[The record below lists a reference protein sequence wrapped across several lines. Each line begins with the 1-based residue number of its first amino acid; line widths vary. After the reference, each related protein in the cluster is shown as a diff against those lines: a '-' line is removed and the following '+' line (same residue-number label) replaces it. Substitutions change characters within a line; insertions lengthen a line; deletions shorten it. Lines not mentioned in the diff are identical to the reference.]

1 MRPVLSEIK
10 FGPHLG
16 SGYFGSVFECEHKIH
31 GKIAVKVME
40 KKPGEPPEDWQQ
52 RKDDLLAEGI
62 NLKTAEHDRV
72 VKVLDLTH
80 DLAAD
85 KIYLS
90 LEFCGGSLDQLYN
103 AGPIPIGTL
112 RTYLADTASGL
123 SCVHSCEIIHRDI
136 KPANL
141 LIGLDGRVKIGDF
154 GLVTDRLVLGYGSM
168 AGYSDHIAYEVWNN
182 HLTSKKSDI
191 WALGMTAY
199 RLLHGHY
206 FYSVGPL
213 PRVEVRIGEF
223 ARRLKWLPHVPKK
236 WRAFIRK
243 CMHDDPRS
251 RYQTIDQVS
260 AAISQLPIETNWICN
275 FRSNGSSWERYSNN
289 RRIEVTHTI
298 TSPRNQSWRA
308 VSHPMGVTG
317 RCRTLASS
325 TGVTSKSQVQRELE
339 IFLGGC

>member
-1 MRPVLSEIK
+1 MRNVVSAIK

-16 SGYFGSVFECEHKIH
+16 SGHFGSVFECEHHIH

-40 KKPGEPPEDWQQ
+40 KAEQESDESWQQ
-52 RKDDLLAEGI
+52 RKNDLLAEGI

-80 DLAAD
+80 DLTED

-90 LEFCGGSLDQLYN
+90 LELCSGSLGQVYVS
-103 AGPIPIGTL
+103 GPIPISTL
-112 RTYLADTASGL
+112 RGYLADTASGL
-123 SCVHSCEIIHRDI
+123 SCVHSREIIHRDI

-182 HLTSKKSDI
+182 RLTSKKSDI

-199 RLLHGHY
+199 RLLHGHQ
-206 FYSVGPL
+206 FYRLGPL
-213 PRVEVRIGEF
+213 PRHEVRMGEF
-223 ARRLKWLPHVPKK
+223 AKRLQWLPHVPKQ

-251 RYQTIDQVS
+251 RYQTIYEVS
-260 AAISQLPIETNWICN
+260 AAISQLPIKPDWICK
-275 FRSNGSSWERYSNN
+275 FSPLGSRWERYQNDRKIVVS
-289 RRIEVTHTI
+289 HTI
-298 TSPRNQSWRA
+298 ISPRNQNWHA
-308 VSHPMGVTG
+308 VSHPIGAIG
-317 RCRTLASS
+317 RCRTLAIS
-325 TGVTSKSQVQRELE
+325 TGVTSKKQIQHELE
-339 IFLGGC
+339 EFLGGI